1 MRRRGLQLTFL
12 LAAISVAPSGRL
24 NCQVLAS
31 AVNGNTIASPAS
43 MPVKEVK
50 ARDEYV
56 IGPDDILAVNV
67 WKETEI
73 SRSVPVRPDGKIS
86 LPLIGDLPASG
97 RTPVQLQRD
106 IKQQLLAY
114 LSNPEV
120 TVVVQE
126 VKSHKFNI
134 VGEVQK
140 PGSYVMSG
148 PMTVLDAIA
157 VAGGL
162 RDFAKETRIYVLR
175 ATNTGSPIRLPFNY
189 KRIIKGNDLRQNVEL
204 EPRDTIVVP

>member
-1 MRRRGLQLTFL
+1 
-12 LAAISVAPSGRL
+12 
-24 NCQVLAS
+24 
-31 AVNGNTIASPAS
+31 

-162 RDFAKETRIYVLR
+162 RDFATETRIYVLR